1 MPASQL
7 CAGDWVEVR
16 SREEI
21 LATLDEHG
29 RLDGMLFM
37 PEMLSYC
44 GKTLAVYKRAHKTC
58 DTICYSGARTIERTV
73 HLLESR
79 CDGSSHGG
87 CEAACAL
94 YWNEAWLKPAAAPGA
109 RTPPPAPALQRSR
122 GCSMQQLTAATQQG
136 HDPEKGP
143 RYACQATEL
152 LAATKPLSPW
162 DPRQYIEDYRSG
174 NVGIATLLRG
184 AVYRV
189 GIFTVRRGERLG
201 QRLRLGDAL
210 ARALMA
216 CYDALQRLVP
226 HGVPFPRRKGTI
238 PQGQPTPQLGIGEL
252 RPGSR
257 VRVKS
262 YREILA
268 TLDSNNKTRGLVFDA
283 EHVPYCDKEFPV
295 RSLVNQIIDERTG
308 YMLRFKS
315 PSIILENVVC
325 QGTYSDNR
333 MFCPRAIYP
342 YWRPVWLKPVECTR
356 GEEKFSAP
364 VAGAQRDESPAGD
377 FSTARDQAR

>member
-1 MPASQL
+1 MPVSQL

-29 RLDGMLFM
+29 RVDGMLFM

-44 GKTLAVYKRAHKTC
+44 GKTLPVFKRAHKTC
-58 DTICYSGARTIERTV
+58 DTIRYSGARTLERTV
-73 HLLESR
+73 HLESR

-87 CEAACAL
+87 CEAACLL
-94 YWNEAWLKPAAAPGA
+94 YWNEAWLKPAAAPRA
-109 RTPPPAPALQRSR
+109 NTPSPAPALLRSR
-122 GCSMQQLTAATQQG
+122 GCSMQQLMAATQQG

-152 LAATKPLSPW
+152 LQASKPLSPW
-162 DPRQYIEDYRSG
+162 DPRQYIEDYRCG
-174 NVGIATLLRG
+174 NVKVVTLLSG
-184 AVYRV
+184 ALYRV
-189 GIFTVRRGERLG
+189 TVYVTRRAERLG
-201 QRLRLGDAL
+201 RYFGFGDRLAK
-210 ARALMA
+210 AVMA
-216 CYDALQRLVP
+216 CYDGLQRLLP
-226 HGVPFPRRKGTI
+226 NGIPFPRRKGLI
-238 PQGQPTPQLGIGEL
+238 PQGLPTPQLAIGEL

-262 YREILA
+262 YREILE
-268 TLDSNNKTRGLVFDA
+268 TLDSNNKTRGLYFDA
-283 EHVPYCDKEFPV
+283 EHVPYCGKEFPV

-342 YWRPVWLKPVECTR
+342 YWRPVWLKPVERTE
-356 GEEKFSAP
+356 GEKNLAAP
-364 VAGAQRDESPAGD
+364 VAGAQRDGSAQGD
-377 FSTARDQAR
+377 FSTAPDQER